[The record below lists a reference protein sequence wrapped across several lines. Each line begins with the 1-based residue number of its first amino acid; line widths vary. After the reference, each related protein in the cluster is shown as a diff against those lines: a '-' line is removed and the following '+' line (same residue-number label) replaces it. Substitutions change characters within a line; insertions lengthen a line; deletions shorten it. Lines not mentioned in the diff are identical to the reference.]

1 MYSDYSLEHLLNR
14 KTNKNLIFI
23 HTPKCGG
30 TYVSSILKHLNI
42 QNKRHFQATPNEGTT
57 FTVIRDPVARFES
70 LLNYRLDQRM
80 PNVDW
85 PPHLRYVYNNK
96 KITLN
101 QIVSKMTDK
110 QILGFSP
117 FKTLK
122 YWTKNVDI
130 IITMENLPKMMQY
143 FGYTYDINSF
153 QPKNVSSKTRGKLN
167 ERNINRLKRLYRVD
181 ILLYN
186 KVINSTLEI
195 AESQII

>member
-1 MYSDYSLEHLLNR
+1 MYSNYSLEELLNR
-14 KTNKNLIFI
+14 KTSNNIIFI

-30 TYVSSILKHLNI
+30 TYVSSILKHLQI
-42 QNKRHFQATPNEGTT
+42 QNKRHFQATPNEGIT

-70 LLNYRLDQRM
+70 LLNYRLDLKS

-85 PPHLRYVYNNK
+85 PPNLKYVYNNK
-96 KITLN
+96 GITLN

-130 IITMENLPKMMQY
+130 IITMENLPKMMEY

-167 ERNINRLKRLYRVD
+167 ERNINRLKRLYRDD
-181 ILLYN
+181 IILYN
-186 KVINSTLEI
+186 NVVNSRLEI
-195 AESQII
+195 AESPII